1 MRIPFRRAIA
11 VLALPALI
19 AVAFAGTRLPARGV
33 TYRIRMTSQLPAIMA
48 QVNETGGP
56 VIAARVKSVG
66 SRARFDFEA
75 APQGMG
81 LEGYVLML
89 DSGRVV
95 FVDTAQKQFAEA
107 PAAFG
112 GNGGALGMISQIAGA
127 SRRREGTNAPQ
138 VDITGLVT
146 DVQQLDGEVLDGRQ
160 VRHYQLVAEM
170 NVQVM
175 GNIAPL
181 RVEMEMWTAD
191 LPYQIVNPFDL
202 KGTVSPDDPMLKF
215 TTKLVEMRKKVQGT
229 PLKTVTNISITGLG
243 NGALPPIE
251 FQQTT
256 AITDIRVADVNA
268 KELEVPAGFTR
279 RVEGDERRP
288 PLL

>member
-1 MRIPFRRAIA
+1 MNPRIARRTAAIA
-11 VLALPALI
+11 GVLSVF
-19 AVAFAGTRLPARGV
+19 AVAFAGTRPAAKGV
-33 TYRIRMTSQLPAIMA
+33 SYRIQMTSRMPAIMA
-48 QVNETGGP
+48 QASGDPAGP
-56 VIAARVKSVG
+56 AVVAKVKSIG
-66 SRARFDFEA
+66 NRARFDFQQ
-75 APQGMG
+75 APRGVSV
-81 LEGYVLML
+81 EGYVLML

-95 FVDTAQKQFAEA
+95 FVDTTGKAYSEA

-112 GNGGALGMISQIAGA
+112 GSGGVLGMISSIAGA
-127 SRRREGTNAPQ
+127 SRRREGSNAPQ
-138 VDITGLVT
+138 MEITGLVT

-191 LPYQIVNPFDL
+191 LPQQIVNPFDL
-202 KGTVSPDDPMLKF
+202 KGTVSPDDPAAKF
-215 TTKLVEMRKKVQGT
+215 TAKLIEMRKKVQGT
-229 PLKTVTNISITGLG
+229 PLKTITNVSITGLG

-256 AITDIRVADVNA
+256 AITDIQSVDVNP
-268 KELEVPAGFTR
+268 KELEIPAGFVR
-279 RVEGDERRP
+279 KQPGSER
-288 PLL
+288 